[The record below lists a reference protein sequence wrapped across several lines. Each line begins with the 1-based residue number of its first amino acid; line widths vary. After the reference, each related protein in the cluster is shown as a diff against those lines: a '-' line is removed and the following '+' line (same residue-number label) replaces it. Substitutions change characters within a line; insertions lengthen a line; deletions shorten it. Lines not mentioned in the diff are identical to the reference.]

1 MAIRAFKNSWVAW
14 SLFLLD
20 GAGLAVAAV
29 AKSLQSCPTLCD
41 PKDGSPPGS
50 PVPGILQARTLEWV
64 DISFSNAWKCKVKV
78 KSLSR
83 VRLFATPWNAAH
95 QAPVSMGFS
104 RQEYWNELSLPS
116 PGLVLTALERSR
128 GKSHSIFSFTLFLLK
143 LSIWAKM
150 LCCFE
155 RCTCP
160 FPHASCFSHD
170 IIIVLCGF
178 KL

>member
-14 SLFLLD
+14 IIFLLD
-20 GAGLAVAAV
+20 GAGLAATAA

-41 PKDGSPPGS
+41 PIDSSPPGS

-64 DISFSNAWKCKVKV
+64 AISFSSAWKWKVEV
-78 KSLSR
+78 KSLSC
-83 VRLFATPWNAAH
+83 VRLFMTLWTAA
-95 QAPVSMGFS
+95 MGFS
-104 RQEYWNELSLPS
+104 RQEYWSGLPLPS
-116 PGLVLTALERSR
+116 LGLVLTALERSR
-128 GKSHSIFSFTLFLLK
+128 GKFPHSIFSFTLFLLK

-155 RCTCP
+155 RCMWP

-170 IIIVLCGF
+170 IINVLSGF